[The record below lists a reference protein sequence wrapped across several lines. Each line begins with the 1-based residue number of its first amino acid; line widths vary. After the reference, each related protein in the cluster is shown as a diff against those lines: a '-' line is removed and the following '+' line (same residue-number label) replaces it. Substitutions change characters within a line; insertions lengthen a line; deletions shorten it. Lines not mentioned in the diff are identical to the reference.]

1 MALSLLLRCQ
11 NLIHTRD
18 YYRDVLEF
26 EVTETS
32 GLSLVVSRFGVSIMF
47 TELNLW
53 ETDLMMSGTIYISVP
68 AVDQYYAEIQEQ
80 VDVAWGLQDMPYGTR
95 EFAVRDSNGY
105 YLAFMQADT

>member
-18 YYRDVLEF
+18 YYRDVLGF

-32 GLSLVVSRFGVSIMF
+32 GLSLVVSRFEVSIMF

-53 ETDLMMSGTIYISVP
+53 ESELMMSGTIYISVP
-68 AVDQYYAEIQEQ
+68 EVDQYFAEIEEQ

-95 EFAVRDSNGY
+95 EFAVRDENGY
-105 YLAFMQADT
+105 YLAFMQAET